1 MDDEYILFSTGYLT
15 LKRRIR
21 RKKERETRK
30 KRKMWVQE
38 IYKQRNESGI
48 YQNLV
53 LEMAL
58 GDRELYFNYM
68 RISPESFKYLLNV
81 VGPITSKEDTRFWK
95 AIPSAERLCLTVHY
109 LAYGGSKQSL
119 SFSFRIAKPTTCSI
133 INETCITS
141 DDWKRITKDFENI
154 WNLPHCIGAIDGK
167 HVSIKSQL
175 NSGSLYY
182 NYKGFFSMILG
193 HFKLIFC

>member
-68 RISPESFKYLLNV
+68 RISPESLNV
-81 VGPITSKEDTRFWK
+81 VGPITSKEDTRFRK
-95 AIPSAERLCLTVHY
+95 AIPSVERLCLTVHY

-119 SFSFRIAKPTTCSI
+119 SFSFRIAKPTICSI
-133 INETCITS
+133 INETCMSLCMQSHLGCLSEQYVWSPRTS

-154 WNLPHCIGAIDGK
+154 
-167 HVSIKSQL
+167 
-175 NSGSLYY
+175 
-182 NYKGFFSMILG
+182 
-193 HFKLIFC
+193 

>member
-1 MDDEYILFSTGYLT
+1 
-15 LKRRIR
+15 
-21 RKKERETRK
+21 
-30 KRKMWVQE
+30 
-38 IYKQRNESGI
+38 
-48 YQNLV
+48 
-53 LEMAL
+53 MAL

-81 VGPITSKEDTRFWK
+81 VGPIISKEDTRFQK
-95 AIPSAERLCLTVHY
+95 AIPSAERLCLTLHY
-109 LAYGGSKQSL
+109 LAYDGSKLSL
-119 SFSFRIAKPTTCSI
+119 FSFRIAKPTICSI
-133 INETCITS
+133 VNETCMSLCMQSHLGCLSEQYVWSPRTS

-175 NSGSLYY
+175 KSGSLYY